1 MFEVPKKFD
10 IDFGGVYRSIG
21 RDAITSG
28 IIRKREA
35 LDWHGGGFPLFS
47 VSVVLRGTGAYIDA
61 SGRREPLCPGKLFFR
76 IPGVSHSNLI
86 DPGSNWLEFYLAFH
100 FMKNTGG
107 GEPHDAFLDYTE
119 AGSPGYLKLK
129 NMPDQDDS
137 WVRSMCRHL
146 FALDSQGPVRDINL
160 SLELLNQ
167 CYDFLAFLRTA
178 GDESQIALRAL
189 KLLTV
194 ILDSRIKGFSDE
206 ISDAVKEVIQANIK
220 SNSPLPELLKDI
232 PFSYPSLRRHFQMIN
247 GYSIGQ
253 YQIQCRMEKAVN
265 MLSSGMS
272 VKETAER
279 LGYKNQFFFSKQFH
293 QQIGFPPSV
302 LKKS

>member
-21 RDAITSG
+21 RDAVTSG
-28 IIRKREA
+28 IIRKREE

-47 VSVVLRGTGAYIDA
+47 VSVVLRGTGTYIDA
-61 SGRREPLCPGKLFFR
+61 AGRREHLCPGKLFFR

-100 FMKNTGG
+100 FMKNTADCG
-107 GEPHDAFLDYTE
+107 PHDAFLDYTE
-119 AGSPGYLKLK
+119 AGSPGYLKLR
-129 NMPDQDDS
+129 NMPGQDDS

-167 CYDFLAFLRTA
+167 CYDFLAYLRTA

-206 ISDAVKEVIQANIK
+206 ISDAVKEVIQANIR

-253 YQIQCRMEKAVN
+253 YQIQCKMEKAVN